1 MDETEGRQMN
11 SNNVCTSN
19 IYLVSDNDT
28 SVVRGC
34 SIFQLHPITRALWVP
49 ILPTELHDVHQRWI
63 GFTHSEWRAGGLLS
77 PQASRRMGKKAP
89 DMTCMKAVRNSRIV
103 VRLRLNTFNPSISLG
118 KP

>member
-1 MDETEGRQMN
+1 MLDISIAPHN
-11 SNNVCTSN
+11 KS
-19 IYLVSDNDT
+19 
-28 SVVRGC
+28 SVGTDAAYRA
-34 SIFQLHPITRALWVP
+34 TRRP
-49 ILPTELHDVHQRWI
+49 QRWI

-103 VRLRLNTFNPSISLG
+103 VRLRLKMFNPSISLG